1 MTKDQLIKKQEEHR
15 RLLDR
20 INAKFSRPGAWTIG
34 KELGENGA
42 FVALGIRN
50 ADISPRKDAQPK

>member
-1 MTKDQLIKKQEEHR
+1 MTKDQLLKKQEEHQ

>member
-1 MTKDQLIKKQEEHR
+1 MTKDQLLKKQEEHQ

-50 ADISPRKDAQPK
+50 A

>member
-1 MTKDQLIKKQEEHR
+1 MTKQQMIEGQRRQQEDIDW
-15 RLLDR
+15 L
-20 INAKFSRPGAWTIG
+20 NAHAPKPATWTIG

-50 ADISPRKDAQPK
+50 ADISPRKDAQQQ

>member
-1 MTKDQLIKKQEEHR
+1 MTKDQLLKKQEEHQ

-20 INAKFSRPGAWTIG
+20 INARFSRPGAWTIG

-42 FVALGIRN
+42 FVSLGIRN

>member
-1 MTKDQLIKKQEEHR
+1 MTKQQMIERQRRQQEDIDW
-15 RLLDR
+15 L
-20 INAKFSRPGAWTIG
+20 NAHAPKPATWTIG

-42 FVALGIRN
+42 FVALGIRD

>member
-1 MTKDQLIKKQEEHR
+1 MTKQQMIEKQR
-15 RLLDR
+15 RQQEDIDWL
-20 INAKFSRPGAWTIG
+20 NAHAPKPATWTIG

-50 ADISPRKDAQPK
+50 ADISPRKDGQPK